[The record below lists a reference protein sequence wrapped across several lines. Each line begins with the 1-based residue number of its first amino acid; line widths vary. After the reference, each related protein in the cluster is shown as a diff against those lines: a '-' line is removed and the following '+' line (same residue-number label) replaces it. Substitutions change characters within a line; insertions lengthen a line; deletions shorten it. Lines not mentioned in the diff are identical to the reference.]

1 MDPGAMTDRA
11 FKVMLSATN
20 GNAAVA
26 ADPVYRQCIAAAFR
40 SGINTVLPPT
50 PNVSTQEEALQF
62 DVEDAIRA
70 HFLDLAQ
77 EIDPSPYQNEI

>member
-20 GNAAVA
+20 GNAEMAT
-26 ADPVYRQCIAAAFR
+26 DPVYRQCITAALR
-40 SGINTVLPPT
+40 SATNTVLPPT

-62 DVEDAIRA
+62 DVEDAIRT
-70 HFLDLAQ
+70 HFLKLAQ
-77 EIDPSPYQNEI
+77 EIDPSLYQNEI